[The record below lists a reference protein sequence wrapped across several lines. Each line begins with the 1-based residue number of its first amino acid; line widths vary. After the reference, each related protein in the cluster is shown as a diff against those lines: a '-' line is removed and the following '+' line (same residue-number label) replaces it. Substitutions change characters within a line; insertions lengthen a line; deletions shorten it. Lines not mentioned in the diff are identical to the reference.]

1 MTKKYYKV
9 VGIVVDAL
17 EAQII
22 VDKNTDD
29 AGKTLADCISTYES
43 QYPAI
48 TWHIYP
54 CSC

>member
-1 MTKKYYKV
+1 MTKRYYKV
-9 VGIVVDAL
+9 VGIVIDAL

-29 AGKTLADCISTYES
+29 ASKTLADCISTYES

>member
-1 MTKKYYKV
+1 MTKRYYKV
-9 VGIVVDAL
+9 IGIVIDAL
-17 EAQII
+17 ETQII
-22 VDKNTDD
+22 VDKNTND
-29 AGKTLADCISTYES
+29 AGKTLADCINTYES